1 MSKKQ
6 LHNRLENLFAN
17 IEEAAQLSPLTA
29 PLGSPGWSWE
39 ADASGNY
46 TTCHASVST
55 CLGYAAS
62 QFIGQPFTEFALT
75 SESCSALQM
84 ALQNQAFPLE
94 VDVQFRA
101 SSGHPVAV
109 RLSIFHRPAENGNA
123 GGFHGFSQ
131 VLSSEKPPQQ
141 IVPLAAKISEPP
153 PQSKGGQD
161 QPVNKETPTPV
172 FSKATNRL
180 DKKAAK
186 KPPQHTRI
194 SSSENA
200 VIAVPLRKGK
210 QEIGALEI
218 LAQDRQQNWSE
229 EDRLLVQE
237 VAIQLGLA
245 LENAELY
252 ATVQQELSDRIR
264 AEQEILRRN
273 RDLAALNEIGQQISR
288 LTDQSAIFATLEQ
301 ALQSLVEN
309 PNLTI
314 AMLDKEKQ
322 QLSFPVNTVGGQNQ
336 TLAAR
341 PLGDDLHAYV
351 IQQRKS
357 LRINHAVRLELS
369 RAGISALDPLPAS
382 LLAVPMITADR
393 ALGVILLQ
401 NFERENAFSDAQV
414 DLISTIASQVAI
426 ALENATLFQEVTT
439 ALQALEKRERYQANV
454 AQAVATLTEYGVK
467 GIPDV
472 LRYLGAATECDYI
485 YFASAREDEQGLHWI
500 VSDHW
505 TSPEI
510 KPGSDLVVR
519 QPLSAALFPTW
530 SARLKEKGWLSGT
543 YADFEGRE
551 REFLRQRG
559 VNSLLIL
566 AVPGNRDIPSF
577 IALEQTSNRNWQSDE
592 ISVLQVAADALANTF
607 VRQDL
612 LEQLRSSLD
621 ETETLYKISHNL
633 ALASDYQEMVRAVA
647 GGITDEKINRIVL
660 VLFDQQ
666 GLLGTP
672 GYKVVASWYS
682 GRGAP
687 PPDSGMLLPL
697 DTYQHLLSIEKP
709 IFYSDIF
716 DIGIQPAAQNAL
728 EQLHVRSIAVLPL
741 WAARKQLGALL
752 FLSEGLHYF
761 TIREMR
767 TFPPL
772 VDQMATAIENMRLFE
787 QTQDAL
793 AETELYYRISSGI
806 AEASDT
812 HDLVNLVVSEIM
824 PAKAERVAILLT
836 HTDTQGIPL
845 SYEISANMTL
855 TGEDVWLETRE
866 PVSVLPLLK
875 EVRDEPLII
884 NNIDQAE
891 LDPISRE
898 TLKTYGICSGVFIP
912 LFSAGLI
919 VGMLIVSSPQPAEYD
934 AEEIRA
940 LNVASNGFAVALER
954 QRLLKEAQRR
964 AVELQAAAEIARDTT
979 SVLSQEELLR
989 RIVNLLNDRFGYYH
1003 TAIFL
1008 INDENTHA
1016 VIQQASGH
1024 GAEQILAS
1032 RQRIA
1037 IGSRS
1042 IVGRVTDLGSPVIVN
1057 DINLSPMY
1065 LANPHLPG
1073 TQSELCIPLRIADR
1087 IIGALDIQSDQ
1098 PNAFQEDEVGVFQIL
1113 ADQIAV
1119 AIENARAYELAQKAY
1134 QEMREVD
1141 RLKSQFLANM
1151 SHELRTPLNSIIG
1164 FSRVILKGIDGPIN
1178 DLQKQDLTSIYNS
1191 GQHLLGLINNV
1202 LDLSK
1207 IEAGKMELQF
1217 EEINLGDLVNSVMST
1232 AVGLVKDKPIKLHHE
1247 IEPNLPVVYADNTRI
1262 RQVLLN
1268 FISNAAK
1275 FTDAGMITVEVK
1287 KSISPENKPE
1297 IMVVVIDTGQ
1307 GIDEKGQEKL
1317 FLPFSQVDD
1326 SPTRKTGGTG
1336 LGLSISRSFIELHHG
1351 RIGLLWSEVGKGSAF
1366 YFTLP
1371 VQQPITTGELRLEE
1385 TITQTEKVIL
1395 SIDDDSQ
1402 VISLYDRFL
1411 QSSGYKVF
1419 ALTQPKKAVEKA
1431 KAIKPFAIT
1440 LDVMMP
1446 EVDGWQVIHALKNDP
1461 ETRDIPV
1468 IICSILEE
1476 EEKGF
1481 SLGAADYLVKPF
1493 LQEDLVNAVFRLNRQ
1508 NRIHRILVVDDSV
1521 EDQRLIRKSLEQY
1534 KHFEIH
1540 SATSGQQAVEMLRTN
1555 QPDAIILDLFMP
1567 GLDGFQLL
1575 EKFRTDPDLSQIPVI
1590 ILTGADLTPDQHRQ
1604 LAEFGQNMLNKS
1616 VLREKDF
1623 LNRLEQALGRIQN

>member
-1 MSKKQ
+1 M
-6 LHNRLENLFAN
+6 
-17 IEEAAQLSPLTA
+17 LS
-29 PLGSPGWSWE
+29 
-39 ADASGNY
+39 
-46 TTCHASVST
+46 
-55 CLGYAAS
+55 
-62 QFIGQPFTEFALT
+62 
-75 SESCSALQM
+75 
-84 ALQNQAFPLE
+84 
-94 VDVQFRA
+94 
-101 SSGHPVAV
+101 
-109 RLSIFHRPAENGNA
+109 
-123 GGFHGFSQ
+123 
-131 VLSSEKPPQQ
+131 
-141 IVPLAAKISEPP
+141 
-153 PQSKGGQD
+153 
-161 QPVNKETPTPV
+161 
-172 FSKATNRL
+172 
-180 DKKAAK
+180 
-186 KPPQHTRI
+186 
-194 SSSENA
+194 
-200 VIAVPLRKGK
+200 
-210 QEIGALEI
+210 
-218 LAQDRQQNWSE
+218 
-229 EDRLLVQE
+229 
-237 VAIQLGLA
+237 
-245 LENAELY
+245 
-252 ATVQQELSDRIR
+252 
-264 AEQEILRRN
+264 
-273 RDLAALNEIGQQISR
+273 
-288 LTDQSAIFATLEQ
+288 
-301 ALQSLVEN
+301 
-309 PNLTI
+309 
-314 AMLDKEKQ
+314 
-322 QLSFPVNTVGGQNQ
+322 
-336 TLAAR
+336 
-341 PLGDDLHAYV
+341 
-351 IQQRKS
+351 
-357 LRINHAVRLELS
+357 
-369 RAGISALDPLPAS
+369 
-382 LLAVPMITADR
+382 ADR
-393 ALGVILLQ
+393 VLGVIVLQ
-401 NFERENAFSDAQV
+401 DFERENAFSNTQV

-426 ALENATLFQEVTT
+426 ALENATLFQEVTA

-472 LRYLGAATECDYI
+472 LRYLGSATECDYI

-500 VSDHW
+500 ITDHW
-505 TSPEI
+505 TSPQI

-530 SARLKEKGWLSGT
+530 SARLKEKGWISGT
-543 YADFEGRE
+543 CSDFEGRE

-577 IALEQTSNRNWQSDE
+577 IALEQTSNRTWKNDE
-592 ISVLQVAADALANTF
+592 TSVLQVAADALANTF

-633 ALASDYQEMVRAVA
+633 ALAGDYPEMVRAVA
-647 GGITDEKINRIVL
+647 GGITDEKINRVVL

-666 GLLGTP
+666 GLLAAP
-672 GYKVVASWYS
+672 GYKVAASWYS

-687 PPDSGMLLPL
+687 PPDAGTVLPL
-697 DTYQHLLSIEKP
+697 DAYQHLLSIEKP

-716 DIGIQPAAQNAL
+716 DIGIQPAAQHAL
-728 EQLHVRSIAVLPL
+728 EQLRVRSIAVLPL

-806 AEASDT
+806 AQANDT
-812 HDLVNLVVSEIM
+812 HDLVHLVISEIM
-824 PAKAERVAILLT
+824 PAKAERAAILLT
-836 HTDTQGIPL
+836 HSDVQGVPL
-845 SYEISANMTL
+845 GYEISANATL
-855 TGEDVWLETRE
+855 SGEDVWLETRE
-866 PVSVLPLLK
+866 PVSVLPVLK
-875 EVRDEPLII
+875 EIQDEPLIVAD
-884 NNIDQAE
+884 IDHAG
-891 LDPISRE
+891 LDSISRE
-898 TLKTYGICSGVFIP
+898 TLKTYGVRSGVFIP
-912 LFSAGLI
+912 LFSAGKI
-919 VGMLIVSSPQPAEYD
+919 VGMLVTASSQPAEYD

-964 AVELQAAAEIARDTT
+964 AVELQTAAEIARDTT
-979 SVLSQEELLR
+979 SVLSQEELLHR
-989 RIVNLLNDRFGYYH
+989 MVNLLNDRFGYYH

-1008 INDENTHA
+1008 MNDEHTHA

-1042 IVGRVTDLGSPVIVN
+1042 IIGRVTDTGSPVIVN
-1057 DINLSPMY
+1057 DINLSPTY

-1073 TQSELCIPLRIADR
+1073 TQSELCIPLRIAER

-1232 AVGLVKDKPIKLHHE
+1232 AVGLVKDKPIKLHHT

-1287 KSISPENKPE
+1287 KSISPDKKPE
-1297 IMVVVIDTGQ
+1297 VMVVVIDSGQ

-1351 RIGLLWSEVGKGSAF
+1351 RIGLLWSEAGKGSAF

-1395 SIDDDSQ
+1395 SIDDDTQ

-1493 LQEDLVNAVFRLNRQ
+1493 LQEDLINAVFRLNRQ

-1540 SATSGQQAVEMLRTN
+1540 SATSGQQTLEMLRSN
-1555 QPDAIILDLFMP
+1555 QQPDAIILDLFMP

-1575 EKFRTDPDLSQIPVI
+1575 EKFRTDPELSQIPVI
-1590 ILTGADLTPDQHRQ
+1590 ILTGADLTPEQHRQ